1 MEETT
6 MINKN
11 FLRKKLGKEF
21 EIFFYN
27 IINNTVEVD
36 NEDICLLTQEQVS
49 NLSQTSPWVYK
60 KIFSKLIKSNL
71 IKNME

>member
-21 EIFFYN
+21 EIFYN

-49 NLSQTSPWVYK
+49 NLSQTSLGYTK
-60 KIFSKLIKSNL
+60 KFLAN
-71 IKNME
+71 